1 MGNVFERIKLFIL
14 CVICIS
20 IRIKI
25 FKKELNLRGYVAR
38 LNTLSRK
45 ENMHTQRDIFHIE
58 IKNSRWG
65 TNRTE
70 GH

>member
-58 IKNSRWG
+58 IKNSR
-65 TNRTE
+65 
-70 GH
+70 